1 MRAISKEPI
10 RQFSGKIIGYLETD
24 KDGNQQAR
32 DFYGKILG
40 TYDKKFNVTRD
51 FYGKIV
57 GKGNQVIGLIWNP
70 QVNNFLKQNMGS

>member
-10 RQFSGKIIGYLETD
+10 RLFNGKIIGYLETD

-40 TYDKKFNVTRD
+40 TYDKQFNVTRD
-51 FYGKIV
+51 FYGKIL
-57 GKGNQVIGLIWNP
+57 GKGNQVVGLIWNSKYNSL
-70 QVNNFLKQNMGS
+70 VKNS

>member
-1 MRAISKEPI
+1 MKAVSKEPV
-10 RQFSGKIIGYLETD
+10 RLFSGKIIGYLETD

-51 FYGKIV
+51 FYGKIL
-57 GKGNQVIGLIWNP
+57 GKGNQVTGLIWNP
-70 QVNNFLKQNMGS
+70 QINSFLKNNS